1 MKNAFLIILLFL
13 FSVPLI
19 AQNDIEWDGKYQL
32 QLSDFQSKGTQ
43 IGNVKINS
51 IHTASG
57 LDFSIQMS
65 NIEFMF
71 TKNFNSKVNSTF
83 KRDAASI
90 IATDTT
96 TANHLLNFAQYEFD
110 LSELYARK
118 LRKDLYINK
127 GTFSDITFLQPLYDA
142 IQKEYVQEHEVAS
155 KKTNLGQNEKIIK
168 ALDADVLKRIQ
179 ELTDFCKSCKPPK
192 KKKEKPNSI

>member
-1 MKNAFLIILLFL
+1 MKKIFIITFL
-13 FSVPLI
+13 LI
-19 AQNDIEWDGKYQL
+19 TVQINAQNTIEWDGKYQL
-32 QLSDFQSKGTQ
+32 QLSDFQSSATQ

-51 IHTASG
+51 IHTASS
-57 LDFSIQMS
+57 LDFAFQMS

-96 TANHLLNFAQYEFD
+96 TANYLINFAQYEFD

-118 LRKDLYINK
+118 LRKEIYDRK
-127 GTFSDITFLQPLYDA
+127 GTFSDASFLQLIYNDIEKKYTEEHA
-142 IQKEYVQEHEVAS
+142 ITS
-155 KKTNLGQNEKIIK
+155 KITDLGQNEKKLLEIRT
-168 ALDADVLKRIQ
+168 DVLKRIQ
-179 ELTDFCKSCKPPK
+179 EYPDFCENCKPPK
-192 KKKEKPNSI
+192 KKS

>member
-1 MKNAFLIILLFL
+1 MKKIFIITFL
-13 FSVPLI
+13 LI
-19 AQNDIEWDGKYQL
+19 TVQINAQNTIEWDGKYQL
-32 QLSDFQSKGTQ
+32 QLSDFQSSATQ

-51 IHTASG
+51 IHTASS
-57 LDFSIQMS
+57 LDFAFQMS

-96 TANHLLNFAQYEFD
+96 TANYLINFAQYEFD

-118 LRKDLYINK
+118 LRKEIYDRK
-127 GTFSDITFLQPLYDA
+127 GTFSDASFLQLIYNDIEKKYTEEHA
-142 IQKEYVQEHEVAS
+142 ITS
-155 KKTNLGQNEKIIK
+155 KITDLGQNEKKLLEIRT
-168 ALDADVLKRIQ
+168 DVLKRIQ
-179 ELTDFCKSCKPPK
+179 EYPDFCKNCKPPK
-192 KKKEKPNSI
+192 KKS